1 VTAVGRSRAGRRR
14 SRRANAVSIPK
25 PSGWRPA
32 SVTSGTTPEP
42 RGPSASVPSLSVAG
56 RRSHLR
62 CLYFHAA
69 QELRMDFDLPDEHRM
84 IRDTVREFAEEEIEP
99 IAQDIEDEH
108 RFPEEIFAELADLDV
123 MGVPISEEYGGLGGD
138 TLMYA
143 VVAEELGRVSGSV
156 ALSYVAHTSLGAKP
170 LELFG
175 THEQKERWLEPL
187 ASGREM
193 GAWALTE
200 PGSGSDA
207 SDMDTTAEKEG
218 DEYVIDGTKQFITNA
233 NVAGSVLV
241 KAVTDPDAGYDGIS
255 TFIVDPEED
264 DGFSVSTVWDKM
276 GLNASPTCEIQLD
289 GVRVPEDRLLG
300 EEGEG
305 WKQTMKTLS
314 GGRISIAAISTGLAQ
329 GAYGHA
335 KSYSKEREQ
344 FGQPISKFD
353 AIRDKVVDMER
364 KVERARLLTHKAASK
379 YDAGEGV
386 VKESALAKLDA
397 SEAAREVAEEA
408 VQVLGGYGYTTDF
421 APQRFYR
428 DAKLMEIGE
437 GTSEIQHL
445 VIGRELGL

>member
-1 VTAVGRSRAGRRR
+1 
-14 SRRANAVSIPK
+14 
-25 PSGWRPA
+25 
-32 SVTSGTTPEP
+32 
-42 RGPSASVPSLSVAG
+42 
-56 RRSHLR
+56 
-62 CLYFHAA
+62 
-69 QELRMDFDLPDEHRM
+69 MDFDLPDEHRM
-84 IRDTVREFAEEEIEP
+84 IQEEVRRFCEEEIEP
-99 IAQDIEDEH
+99 IAQEIEDEH
-108 RFPEEIFAELADLDV
+108 RFPEEIFDQLATLDV

-156 ALSYVAHTSLGAKP
+156 ALSYVAHTSLGTKP

-175 THEQKERWLEPL
+175 TDEQKQEWLEPL
-187 ASGREM
+187 ASGDEM

-200 PGSGSDA
+200 PSSGSDA
-207 SDMDTTAEKEG
+207 SDMDTMAVKDG
-218 DEYVIDGTKQFITNA
+218 DEYVLNGTKQFITNA
-233 NVAGSVLV
+233 NVANSVLV

-255 TFIVDPEED
+255 TFIVDPAND
-264 DGFSVSTVWDKM
+264 DGFEVTTVWDKM

-289 GVRVPEDRLLG
+289 DVRVPEDRLLG

-305 WKQTMKTLS
+305 WKQTMKTLD

-329 GAYGHA
+329 GAYEAA

-353 AIRDKVVDMER
+353 AIRDKVVHMER
-364 KVERARLLTHKAASK
+364 QVERARLLTHKSAWQ
-379 YDAGEGV
+379 YDQGQSV
-386 VKESALAKLDA
+386 TKSSSLAKLDA
-397 SEAAREVAEEA
+397 SEAARKVAEEA
-408 VQVLGGYGYTTDF
+408 VQVLGGYGYTEDF
-421 APQRFYR
+421 SPQRYMR

>member
-1 VTAVGRSRAGRRR
+1 
-14 SRRANAVSIPK
+14 
-25 PSGWRPA
+25 
-32 SVTSGTTPEP
+32 
-42 RGPSASVPSLSVAG
+42 
-56 RRSHLR
+56 
-62 CLYFHAA
+62 
-69 QELRMDFDLPDEHRM
+69 MDFTLPDEHRM
-84 IRDTVREFAEEEIEP
+84 IQEEVRRFCDEEIEP
-99 IAQDIEDEH
+99 IAQEIENEH
-108 RFPEEIFAELADLDV
+108 RFPQEIFDQLGQLDV

-156 ALSYVAHTSLGAKP
+156 ALSYVAHTSLASKP

-175 THEQKERWLEPL
+175 TEEQKERWLTPL
-187 ASGREM
+187 ASGEYM

-207 SDMDTTAEKEG
+207 SDMDTTAEKDG
-218 DEYVIDGTKQFITNA
+218 DEWVINGTKQFITNA
-233 NVAGSVLV
+233 SEAGSVLV
-241 KAVTDPDAGYDGIS
+241 KAVTDPGEGYDGIS

-264 DGFSVSTVWDKM
+264 DGFEVTTIWDKM
-276 GLNASPTCEIQLD
+276 GLNASPTCEIKLTD
-289 GVRVPEDRLLG
+289 VRVPEDRLLG

-305 WKQTMKTLS
+305 WKQTMKTLD

-329 GAYGHA
+329 GAYEAA

-344 FGQPISKFD
+344 FGQPICKFD

-364 KVERARLLTHKAASK
+364 KVERARLLTHKSAWQ
-379 YDAGEGV
+379 YDQGKNV
-386 VKESALAKLDA
+386 TKSSALAKLDA
-397 SEAAREVAEEA
+397 SEAARKVAEDA
-408 VQVLGGYGYTTDF
+408 VQVLGGYGYTEDF
-421 APQRFYR
+421 SPQRFYR